1 MLDGIF
7 LGVGG
12 WEGGTLSLGMETPKT
27 RFSTLFN
34 DSGSIFLVS
43 KESGSGDVDF
53 GGWGSGEV
61 DSEHYLIISESQPPP
76 H

>member
-1 MLDGIF
+1 MFSKFFINVGWHFLGIF

-43 KESGSGDVDF
+43 KESGSSDVDF
-53 GGWGSGEV
+53 GAKS
-61 DSEHYLIISESQPPP
+61 SNL
-76 H
+76 

>member
-1 MLDGIF
+1 MGIF

-27 RFSTLFN
+27 RFSSLFN

-53 GGWGSGEV
+53 GGCGSGEV

-76 H
+76 IN